1 MSNKRFISSIVE
13 IGLGIALMLACT
25 IGGLDSYWSGMG
37 SALIIVGALFLLRQ
51 IKYKRNP
58 AYKEQVDTANQDERN
73 KFLRAKAWAWTG
85 YTLVILLA
93 AGSIGCKIAGQEAFS
108 MLLSGIVCLMVVL
121 YWLFYLCLA
130 KKY

>member
-1 MSNKRFISSIVE
+1 MNNKRFISSIVE

-25 IGGLDSYWSGMG
+25 IGNLDSYWSGMG

-58 AYKEQVDTANQDERN
+58 AYKEQVDTANHDERN
-73 KFLRAKAWAWTG
+73 RFLRAKAWAWTG

-93 AGSIGCKIAGQEAFS
+93 FGSIGCRIAGQDIIS
-108 MLLSGIVCLMVVL
+108 QLLSFIVCLMVVL
-121 YWLFYLCLA
+121 YWLFYLCLS

>member
-58 AYKEQVDTANQDERN
+58 AYK
-73 KFLRAKAWAWTG
+73 
-85 YTLVILLA
+85 
-93 AGSIGCKIAGQEAFS
+93 
-108 MLLSGIVCLMVVL
+108 
-121 YWLFYLCLA
+121 
-130 KKY
+130 

>member
-13 IGLGIALMLACT
+13 ISLGIALVLACT
-25 IGGLDSYWSGMG
+25 IGDLDSYWSGMG
-37 SALIIVGALFLLRQ
+37 SALIFVGALFLLRQ
-51 IKYKRNP
+51 IKYARNP

-85 YTLVILLA
+85 YTLVIILA
-93 AGSIGCKIAGQEAFS
+93 IGSIGCKIAGQETFS
-108 MLLSGIVCLMVVL
+108 LLLSRIVCLMVVL
-121 YWLFYLCLA
+121 YWLFYLILS